1 VLGAVGIGN
10 TLVEAKEK
18 AYKMAEAVNFES
30 KYFRSDI
37 GHREFSR
44 S

>member
-1 VLGAVGIGN
+1 
-10 TLVEAKEK
+10 LVEAQEK
-18 AYKMAEAVNFES
+18 AYKMVEAVNFES
-30 KYFRSDI
+30 KYFRPDI